1 MQITLV
7 WFQDLQRFGEKK
19 REKNVIDNQRDTI
32 CFQELVSICENGNA
46 LIQMDTCPSEAVTV
60 NAQPRSAGNSVT
72 PVPASELQQS
82 LPYITTHASSP
93 ELCPFMPLHS
103 AASRH

>member
-7 WFQDLQRFGEKK
+7 WFQDLQQFGGIK
-19 REKNVIDNQRDTI
+19 RKKNVIDNQRDTI
-32 CFQELVSICENGNA
+32 CFQELVSICENGNV

-60 NAQPRSAGNSVT
+60 NTQPCSD
-72 PVPASELQQS
+72 VPASELQQS
-82 LPYITTHASSP
+82 LPYVTTQASSP

-103 AASRH
+103 ATSQH